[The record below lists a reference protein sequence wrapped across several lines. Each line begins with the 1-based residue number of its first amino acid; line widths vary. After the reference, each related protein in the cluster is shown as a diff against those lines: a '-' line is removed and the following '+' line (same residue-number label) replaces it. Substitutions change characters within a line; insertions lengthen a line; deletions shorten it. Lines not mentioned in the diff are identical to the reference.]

1 MAEMRRKTAEEV
13 SWLEEHVPK
22 APAHEVRE
30 AFRER
35 FEWAPGVHAL
45 QVWASKRGLRFGR
58 WGDPAQNRAVHIVR
72 WSQEPEMEAWMLEND
87 QGRTTGEI
95 SRMFE
100 VRFGFPLSQ
109 AQVSLFRSSHGT
121 QSRRSHGGGHP
132 SVPVGTE
139 RASKDGYLKVK
150 VREKPIVPQSKD
162 NWQFKHWIA
171 WEEANGQEVPEGWTV
186 LFVDGDTRNFAPDNL
201 YALDQ
206 SALLDIGTGQENAA
220 KPPLA
225 RHSHKRQHAPY
236 PAQRA
241 VERELADEHRSVGHT
256 SIDLPGRGENGYGY
270 RQIVERPL
278 LAQIGR
284 SKVHDDLL
292 GRHAQL
298 RIFEC
303 RAYALLAL
311 LDRAVGQADEIE
323 PYAAGSDIGFDG
335 NVESFDAREGTRM
348 NLGEHRYII
357 LYCIVV

>member
-1 MAEMRRKTAEEV
+1 MVGMRRASIVLPEPGAPTIITLWPPAAAISNARLTAACPRTSAKSSAKRPAAAAV
-13 SWLEEHVPK
+13 S
-22 APAHEVRE
+22 APHGRT
-30 AFRER
+30 
-35 FEWAPGVHAL
+35 P
-45 QVWASKRGLRFGR
+45 FGR
-58 WGDPAQNRAVHIVR
+58 HDLTAAVEHCRHLAQRPR
-72 WSQEPEMEAWMLEND
+72 
-87 QGRTTGEI
+87 
-95 SRMFE
+95 
-100 VRFGFPLSQ
+100 
-109 AQVSLFRSSHGT
+109 
-121 QSRRSHGGGHP
+121 
-132 SVPVGTE
+132 
-139 RASKDGYLKVK
+139 
-150 VREKPIVPQSKD
+150 
-162 NWQFKHWIA
+162 
-171 WEEANGQEVPEGWTV
+171 
-186 LFVDGDTRNFAPDNL
+186 PDNL
-201 YALDQ
+201 YALDH
-206 SALLDIGTGQENAA
+206 SALLDIGTGQEHAA
-220 KPPLA
+220 KPLLA

-241 VERELADEHRSVGHT
+241 VERELAGEHRCVSHT
-256 SIDLPGRGENGYGY
+256 SIYLPGRGENGYGY

-284 SKVHDDLL
+284 GKVHDDLL

>member
-1 MAEMRRKTAEEV
+1 MVGMRRASIVLPEPGAPTIITLWPPAAAISNARLTAACPLGEAAGCGRGIRP
-13 SWLEEHVPK
+13 HGR
-22 APAHEVRE
+22 AP
-30 AFRER
+30 
-35 FEWAPGVHAL
+35 
-45 QVWASKRGLRFGR
+45 FGR
-58 WGDPAQNRAVHIVR
+58 HDLTAAVEHRRHLAQRPR
-72 WSQEPEMEAWMLEND
+72 
-87 QGRTTGEI
+87 
-95 SRMFE
+95 
-100 VRFGFPLSQ
+100 
-109 AQVSLFRSSHGT
+109 
-121 QSRRSHGGGHP
+121 
-132 SVPVGTE
+132 
-139 RASKDGYLKVK
+139 
-150 VREKPIVPQSKD
+150 
-162 NWQFKHWIA
+162 
-171 WEEANGQEVPEGWTV
+171 
-186 LFVDGDTRNFAPDNL
+186 PDNL
-201 YALDQ
+201 YALDH
-206 SALLDIGTGQENAA
+206 SALLDIGTGQEHAA

-284 SKVHDDLL
+284 GKVHDDLL